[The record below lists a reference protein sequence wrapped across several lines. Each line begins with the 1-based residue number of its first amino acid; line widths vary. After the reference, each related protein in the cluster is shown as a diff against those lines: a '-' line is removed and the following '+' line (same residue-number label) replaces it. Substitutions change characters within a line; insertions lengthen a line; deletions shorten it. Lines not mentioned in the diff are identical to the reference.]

1 MSNYKSTVERR
12 YYHLRKYKLS
22 KGCSDCGYNKDAIA
36 LCFSHINPGTK
47 SAELTFAGSDG
58 RKVRG
63 GIAPLIRKVYLK
75 DKKKNTERIKILFDE
90 LRKCKIQCQNCHAI
104 ETRNNGEY
112 NWHKN
117 HSKRNKVISPVAT
130 TLNEFLV

>member
-1 MSNYKSTVERR
+1 MTNSKKRVERR
-12 YYHLRKYKLS
+12 YYHIRKYKVS
-22 KGCSDCGYNKDAIA
+22 KGCSDCGYNTDDIA

-47 SAELTFAGSDG
+47 SEELTFAGSDG

-63 GIAPLIRKVYLK
+63 GIAPLIRKVYLN
-75 DKKKNTERIKILFDE
+75 DKKKNRERIKILFDE

-117 HSKRNKVISPVAT
+117 HALRDKTIKEPMAILPGY
-130 TLNEFLV
+130 

>member
-75 DKKKNTERIKILFDE
+75 DNKKNRERIKILFDE

-117 HSKRNKVISPVAT
+117 HALRDKTIKEPMAILPGY
-130 TLNEFLV
+130 